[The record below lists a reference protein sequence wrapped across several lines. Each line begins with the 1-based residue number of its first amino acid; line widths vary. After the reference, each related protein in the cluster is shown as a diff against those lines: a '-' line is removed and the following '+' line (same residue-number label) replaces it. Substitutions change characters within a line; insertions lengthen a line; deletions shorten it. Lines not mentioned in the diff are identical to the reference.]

1 MAGGYVTDCV
11 PWEGSYGRYY
21 WMCMVRGGAE
31 GRYATRTDTNTASRY
46 NDLLPGQAGSKRE
59 VPCPRESLETE
70 TEAKTE
76 RQIAAI
82 ITQPTNSVSL
92 CVFHPRHP

>member
-1 MAGGYVTDCV
+1 
-11 PWEGSYGRYY
+11 
-21 WMCMVRGGAE
+21 MVRGGAE
-31 GRYATRTDTNTASRY
+31 GRYATRTDTNTAFRY
-46 NDLLPGQAGSKRE
+46 NNLLPGQAGSKRE
-59 VPCPRESLETE
+59 VPCTRESLETE

-82 ITQPTNSVSL
+82 MQPTNSVSL